1 MVAAHIFI
9 LAQRIISMPRK
20 KPSDMPAKSDIITL
34 ISQIKDWRV
43 LLLIIVLILIVF
55 WFSPPQEVT
64 APPPDSTDSTELD
77 QGTTDGTQV
86 VQLFNTTAALI
97 YPDKADARTPPPLYT
112 AFLNDISAA
121 TQSIDIA
128 VFDIDLP
135 ELGQALLD
143 AHARGVTVR
152 VAFDDEN
159 LEDARVAALIGDLQ
173 DAGIAVQGDGRE
185 PFMHEK
191 IAVIDSSI
199 VWTGSWNMTMND
211 TYRNNN
217 FMWRIVNPSM
227 ATSYRQE
234 IDQLMSGTFGTYK
247 TSYAPHPKIP
257 LPDGQ
262 IEYFFS
268 PEDGINQYVVE
279 ALNNAQSRIV
289 FMAFSYTDKLI
300 SQAMIDAHNRGV
312 SVQGVMEAQN
322 ANGTGAVFNTL
333 ADADIDI
340 LRDGNCYIMHHKTI
354 IIDDELV
361 ITGSYNFTKSAEKS
375 NDENLLMIRSP
386 QLATQALAEYTRVR
400 TQAEEPLTCGR

>member
-1 MVAAHIFI
+1 
-9 LAQRIISMPRK
+9 MPRK
-20 KPSDMPAKSDIITL
+20 KPSNTPAKSDIISL
-34 ISQIKDWRV
+34 IAQIKDWRV
-43 LLLIIVLILIVF
+43 LLLIIVLMLIVF

-64 APPPDSTDSTELD
+64 APTPDSTDSTEVD
-77 QGTTDGTQV
+77 QGASDGTQV
-86 VQLFNTTAALI
+86 VQLFNTTSALI
-97 YPDKADARTPPPLYT
+97 YPDKTDARTPPPLYT

-121 TQSIDIA
+121 KQHIDIA

-191 IAVIDSSI
+191 IAVIDGTI

-217 FMWRIVNPSM
+217 FMWRIVNSAM

-234 IDQLMSGTFGTYK
+234 IDQLMSGTFGTSK
-247 TSYAPHPKIP
+247 TSYAPHPTVP

-268 PEDGINQYVVE
+268 PEDGINQYVVD
-279 ALNNAQSRIV
+279 ALNKAQSRIV
-289 FMAFSYTDKLI
+289 FMAFSYTDKFI

-333 ADADIDI
+333 ADAEIDI

-354 IIDDELV
+354 IIDDQLV

-386 QLATQALAEYTRVR
+386 QLATQALAEYKRVR

>member
-247 TSYAPHPKIP
+247 TSYAPHPKSSI
-257 LPDGQ
+257 
-262 IEYFFS
+262 FS
-268 PEDGINQYVVE
+268 HQ
-279 ALNNAQSRIV
+279 R
-289 FMAFSYTDKLI
+289 MASI
-300 SQAMIDAHNRGV
+300 SMW
-312 SVQGVMEAQN
+312 
-322 ANGTGAVFNTL
+322 L
-333 ADADIDI
+333 
-340 LRDGNCYIMHHKTI
+340 
-354 IIDDELV
+354 
-361 ITGSYNFTKSAEKS
+361 
-375 NDENLLMIRSP
+375 
-386 QLATQALAEYTRVR
+386 TR
-400 TQAEEPLTCGR
+400 